1 MSSYTTRIRPTGHLF
16 PLDLSLKRFIPQ
28 SVLKRGALFGA
39 MIFIALIA
47 FEVFNYSTT
56 EFALTD
62 LLSDLRFA
70 GIRWATILAL
80 AFSGMDFAGIARL
93 LTPETNHEK
102 PIESWYLLGAWLLAA
117 TMNAMLTW
125 WAVSLALLNHQSLG
139 NEIFSRETLLNS
151 VPVFVAILVW
161 LLRVLMIG
169 IFTIAAPRASVQKES
184 QGGNQASVRSSQ
196 PVQQSVPAKGN
207 VSTPANH
214 RPIRPAPKSRTGVMQ
229 DR

>member
-1 MSSYTTRIRPTGHLF
+1 MSSYTTRIRPTGQSLRLSH
-16 PLDLSLKRFIPQ
+16 SLKKVLPQ
-28 SVLKRGALFGA
+28 ISLKRGAFFGS

-80 AFSGMDFAGIARL
+80 AFCGMDFAGIARL
-93 LTPETNHEK
+93 LTPERGEDK
-102 PIESWYLLGAWLLAA
+102 PMEAWYLLGAWMLAA

-125 WAVSLALLNHQSLG
+125 WAVSLALLDHQALG
-139 NEIFSRETLLNS
+139 NEIVSRETLLNS

-161 LLRVLMIG
+161 LIRVLMIG
-169 IFTIAAPRASVQKES
+169 SFTLAGSRLFSQDDTKSVSFPLPINSMMRTGSREGLSNSSNK
-184 QGGNQASVRSSQ
+184 RS
-196 PVQQSVPAKGN
+196 
-207 VSTPANH
+207 
-214 RPIRPAPKSRTGVMQ
+214 IRPAPKSSNHVIQEPR
-229 DR
+229 